1 MNKYKFYIYGLD
13 CPNCSAKLERALNKS
28 NILENVNLSFVANTL
43 TLESQFN
50 DNDVKEEINK
60 IINDVEPEAYIKDV
74 ERHHHE
80 KKCFCEHHGHH
91 HEHHHD
97 HHHEHH
103 HDDECCCGHQHSEHH
118 HKNSDIKKEY
128 IFISLSVLLLIVG
141 LITEKLLN
149 NQFIYIPIYLLGYVF
164 ISYDILYKSIKNIKK
179 GQIFDENFLMSIAS
193 IGAICLQEF
202 SEAILVIFLY
212 KVGELFQDYAVN
224 NSRKSIK
231 RLIELQ
237 PKFANILIDN
247 DIKKVD
253 PSMVK
258 VGDVIIVMPGE
269 QIPLDGI
276 IIEGYSSFDTSM
288 ISGESKP
295 VDLTINNEVSSG
307 YLNISSLIKL
317 QVTKTF
323 ENSNVNKMLKLIEE
337 SMEKK
342 SNNEKFITKF
352 AKYYTPIVV
361 LLAVLLVAIPSLIHI
376 INPNLVTTSFSTWL
390 YRGLV
395 FLVISCPCA
404 LVISVPLSFFSGIGR
419 CSKSGILVKGSNYL
433 EKLSNVDTIVFDK
446 TGTITKGNFVIK
458 EIISKGISED
468 ELLEVAYYCDYYS
481 THPIA
486 LAIKEKSKHLNI
498 DLSKIEESINLV
510 GLGVK
515 SIIDSK
521 LVLVGNEK
529 LMNEFNI
536 EFNKVNSSGTVIYV
550 AKDSYYLGALIIED
564 EIKDDTIDSIKNIH
578 SKKIKTL
585 LLSGD
590 NYEVCKDVCSIVGI
604 NNYKFNLSPLDKV
617 EELKKVLYNKKKNS
631 NVVFIGD
638 GVNDAPSL
646 VNADIGISMGGLGSD
661 VAIESS
667 DVVINDDSISKVI
680 DLIDISKKTT
690 RIVKQN
696 IIFSIGIKVLI
707 MILAILGLSNML
719 MGIFADVGVMI
730 LAVLNSL
737 RILFKKI

>member
-74 ERHHHE
+74 EHHHHE
-80 KKCFCEHHGHH
+80 EKCFCEHHGHH
-91 HEHHHD
+91 HEHHHK
-97 HHHEHH
+97 HH

-376 INPNLVTTSFSTWL
+376 LNPNLVTTEFSTWL

-617 EELKKVLYNKKKNS
+617 EELKKVLHNKKKNS

>member
-43 TLESQFN
+43 TLESPFN
-50 DNDVKEEINK
+50 ENKVKEEINK

-74 ERHHHE
+74 EHHHHE
-80 KKCFCEHHGHH
+80 EKCFCEHHGHH
-91 HEHHHD
+91 HEHHH
-97 HHHEHH
+97 EHH
-103 HDDECCCGHQHSEHH
+103 HNDECCCGHQHSEHY

-202 SEAILVIFLY
+202 SEAVLVIFLY

-376 INPNLVTTSFSTWL
+376 INPNLVVTEFSTWL

-433 EKLSNVDTIVFDK
+433 EKLSNIDTIVFDK

-458 EIISKGISED
+458 EIISKGISEE

-529 LMNEFNI
+529 LMNEYNI

-550 AKDSYYLGALIIED
+550 AQDSNYLGALIIED
-564 EIKDDTIDSIKNIH
+564 EIKEDIIDSIKNIH

-617 EELKKVLYNKKKNS
+617 EELKKVLHNKKKNS

-707 MILAILGLSNML
+707 MILAILGISNML

>member
-13 CPNCSAKLERALNKS
+13 CPNCCAKLERALNKS

-43 TLESQFN
+43 TLESPFN
-50 DNDVKEEINK
+50 ENKVKEEINK
-60 IINDVEPEAYIKDV
+60 IINDVEPEAYIEDV
-74 ERHHHE
+74 EHHHHE
-80 KKCFCEHHGHH
+80 EKCFCEHHGHH

-97 HHHEHH
+97 HHY
-103 HDDECCCGHQHSEHH
+103 DDECCCGHQHSEHY

-202 SEAILVIFLY
+202 SEAVLVIFLY

-307 YLNISSLIKL
+307 YLNISSLIKI

-376 INPNLVTTSFSTWL
+376 INPNLVVTEFSTWL

-458 EIISKGISED
+458 EIISKGISEE

-529 LMNEFNI
+529 LMNEYNI

-550 AKDSYYLGALIIED
+550 AQDSNYLGALIIED
-564 EIKDDTIDSIKNIH
+564 EIKEDIIDSIKNIH

-617 EELKKVLYNKKKNS
+617 EELKKVLHNKKKNS

-707 MILAILGLSNML
+707 MILAILGISNML

>member
-13 CPNCSAKLERALNKS
+13 CPNCCAKLERALNKS

-43 TLESQFN
+43 TLESPFN
-50 DNDVKEEINK
+50 ENKVKEEINK
-60 IINDVEPEAYIKDV
+60 IINDVEPEAYIEDV
-74 ERHHHE
+74 EHHHHE
-80 KKCFCEHHGHH
+80 EKCFCEHHGHH

-97 HHHEHH
+97 HHH
-103 HDDECCCGHQHSEHH
+103 DDECCCGHQHSEHY

-202 SEAILVIFLY
+202 SEAVLVIFLY

-376 INPNLVTTSFSTWL
+376 INPNLVVTEFSTWL

-458 EIISKGISED
+458 EIISKGISEE

-529 LMNEFNI
+529 LMNEYNI

-550 AKDSYYLGALIIED
+550 AQDSNYLGALIIED
-564 EIKDDTIDSIKNIH
+564 EIKEDIIDSIKNIH

-617 EELKKVLYNKKKNS
+617 EELKKVLHNKKKNS

-707 MILAILGLSNML
+707 MILAILGISNML

>member
-43 TLESQFN
+43 TLESLFN
-50 DNDVKEEINK
+50 ENKVKEEINK

-74 ERHHHE
+74 EHHHHE
-80 KKCFCEHHGHH
+80 EKCFCEHHGHH

-97 HHHEHH
+97 HHY
-103 HDDECCCGHQHSEHH
+103 DDECCCGHQHSEHH

-202 SEAILVIFLY
+202 SEAVLVIFLY

-376 INPNLVTTSFSTWL
+376 INSNLVTTEFSTWL

-458 EIISKGISED
+458 EIISKGISEE

-529 LMNEFNI
+529 LMNEYNI

-550 AKDSYYLGALIIED
+550 AQDSNYLGALIIED

-617 EELKKVLYNKKKNS
+617 EELKKVLHNKKKNS

-707 MILAILGLSNML
+707 MILAILGISNML

>member
-13 CPNCSAKLERALNKS
+13 CPNCCAKLERALNKS

-43 TLESQFN
+43 TLESPFN
-50 DNDVKEEINK
+50 ENKVKEEINK
-60 IINDVEPEAYIKDV
+60 IINDVEPEAYIEDV
-74 ERHHHE
+74 EHHHHE
-80 KKCFCEHHGHH
+80 EKCFCEHHGHH
-91 HEHHHD
+91 HEHHH
-97 HHHEHH
+97 EHH
-103 HDDECCCGHQHSEHH
+103 HDDECCCCHQHSEHH

-202 SEAILVIFLY
+202 SEAVLVIFLY

-237 PKFANILIDN
+237 PKFANILIDK

-307 YLNISSLIKL
+307 YLNISSLIKI

-376 INPNLVTTSFSTWL
+376 INPNLVVTEFSTWL

-458 EIISKGISED
+458 EIISKGVSED

-529 LMNEFNI
+529 LMNEYNI

-550 AKDSYYLGALIIED
+550 AQDSNYLGALIIED
-564 EIKDDTIDSIKNIH
+564 EIKEDIIDSIKNIH

-617 EELKKVLYNKKKNS
+617 EELKKVLHNKKKNS

-707 MILAILGLSNML
+707 MILAILGISNML